1 MFRRRWFS
9 SPKTERRY
17 FFSTNQGS
25 CDIYADGVY
34 VGRYIGTGI
43 TEFTYSTSRNYI
55 NISLVGIS
63 LPDQVYNYTNGIIT
77 DSLAI
82 YQGSTTDAKYTAIFD
97 AEIYETIPVTNA
109 RVQSTMTDIVMNYKL
124 GDFVS
129 TSKKELINRGIKVY
143 PGYDGF
149 YRIIQGAYIIPIIN
163 TTYKIY
169 VNFFTPTW
177 EGPWG
182 SRTLMGYGYIYGS
195 TPASPPSQSST
206 YVTVTNNRQN
216 AVRVLILTSLNVTDI
231 QSLINRYGTTVVRS
245 SKIYEYYDT
254 ANNIMT
260 GFVEDK
266 LPGQAYYAYML
277 DNELRTGVGNF
288 TIV

>member
-9 SPKTERRY
+9 SPKIERRY

-34 VGRYIGTGI
+34 VGRYLGTGI

-82 YQGSTTDAKYTAIFD
+82 YQGSTTDAK
-97 AEIYETIPVTNA
+97 
-109 RVQSTMTDIVMNYKL
+109 
-124 GDFVS
+124 
-129 TSKKELINRGIKVY
+129 
-143 PGYDGF
+143 
-149 YRIIQGAYIIPIIN
+149 
-163 TTYKIY
+163 
-169 VNFFTPTW
+169 
-177 EGPWG
+177 
-182 SRTLMGYGYIYGS
+182 
-195 TPASPPSQSST
+195 
-206 YVTVTNNRQN
+206 
-216 AVRVLILTSLNVTDI
+216 
-231 QSLINRYGTTVVRS
+231 
-245 SKIYEYYDT
+245 
-254 ANNIMT
+254 
-260 GFVEDK
+260 

-277 DNELRTGVGNF
+277 DNELRTGVGDF

>member
-34 VGRYIGTGI
+34 VGRYLGTGI

-109 RVQSTMTDIVMNYKL
+109 RVQSTMTDI
-124 GDFVS
+124 
-129 TSKKELINRGIKVY
+129 
-143 PGYDGF
+143 
-149 YRIIQGAYIIPIIN
+149 
-163 TTYKIY
+163 
-169 VNFFTPTW
+169 
-177 EGPWG
+177 
-182 SRTLMGYGYIYGS
+182 
-195 TPASPPSQSST
+195 
-206 YVTVTNNRQN
+206 
-216 AVRVLILTSLNVTDI
+216 

-277 DNELRTGVGNF
+277 DNELRTGVGDF

>member
-43 TEFTYSTSRNYI
+43 MEFTYSTSRNYI

-129 TSKKELINRGIKVY
+129 TSKKELINSGIKVY
-143 PGYDGF
+143 PGYEGF

-169 VNFFTPTW
+169 VNFFTPH
-177 EGPWG
+177 
-182 SRTLMGYGYIYGS
+182 MGRLFGKSNTYGVWLYLWVYSGFSSISIIY
-195 TPASPPSQSST
+195 
-206 YVTVTNNRQN
+206 
-216 AVRVLILTSLNVTDI
+216 
-231 QSLINRYGTTVVRS
+231 
-245 SKIYEYYDT
+245 
-254 ANNIMT
+254 
-260 GFVEDK
+260 
-266 LPGQAYYAYML
+266 
-277 DNELRTGVGNF
+277 LRDGY
-288 TIV
+288 

>member
-17 FFSTNQGS
+17 SFSTNQGS

-43 TEFTYSTSRNYI
+43 TEF
-55 NISLVGIS
+55 LVGIS

-129 TSKKELINRGIKVY
+129 TSKKELINSGIKVY
-143 PGYDGF
+143 P
-149 YRIIQGAYIIPIIN
+149 
-163 TTYKIY
+163 
-169 VNFFTPTW
+169 
-177 EGPWG
+177 
-182 SRTLMGYGYIYGS
+182 
-195 TPASPPSQSST
+195 
-206 YVTVTNNRQN
+206 
-216 AVRVLILTSLNVTDI
+216 
-231 QSLINRYGTTVVRS
+231 
-245 SKIYEYYDT
+245 
-254 ANNIMT
+254 
-260 GFVEDK
+260 
-266 LPGQAYYAYML
+266 
-277 DNELRTGVGNF
+277 
-288 TIV
+288 

>member
-34 VGRYIGTGI
+34 VGRYLGTGI

-63 LPDQVYNYTNGIIT
+63 LPDQVYNYTN
-77 DSLAI
+77 
-82 YQGSTTDAKYTAIFD
+82 
-97 AEIYETIPVTNA
+97 
-109 RVQSTMTDIVMNYKL
+109 
-124 GDFVS
+124 
-129 TSKKELINRGIKVY
+129 
-143 PGYDGF
+143 
-149 YRIIQGAYIIPIIN
+149 
-163 TTYKIY
+163 
-169 VNFFTPTW
+169 
-177 EGPWG
+177 
-182 SRTLMGYGYIYGS
+182 
-195 TPASPPSQSST
+195 
-206 YVTVTNNRQN
+206 
-216 AVRVLILTSLNVTDI
+216 
-231 QSLINRYGTTVVRS
+231 RYGTTVVGS

-277 DNELRTGVGNF
+277 DNELRTGVGDF

>member
-34 VGRYIGTGI
+34 VGRYLGTGI

-129 TSKKELINRGIKVY
+129 TSKKELINGGIQVY

-149 YRIIQGAYIIPIIN
+149 YRIIQGAFIIPIIN

-177 EGPWG
+177 EGGCPILVG
-182 SRTLMGYGYIYGS
+182 LV
-195 TPASPPSQSST
+195 PSPSLRPF
-206 YVTVTNNRQN
+206 RWFPPIIFL
-216 AVRVLILTSLNVTDI
+216 RLILSTQPISYPHF
-231 QSLINRYGTTVVRS
+231 QRLIYF
-245 SKIYEYYDT
+245 IIF
-254 ANNIMT
+254 AI
-260 GFVEDK
+260 
-266 LPGQAYYAYML
+266 
-277 DNELRTGVGNF
+277 
-288 TIV
+288 

>member
-1 MFRRRWFS
+1 M
-9 SPKTERRY
+9 
-17 FFSTNQGS
+17 
-25 CDIYADGVY
+25 
-34 VGRYIGTGI
+34 
-43 TEFTYSTSRNYI
+43 
-55 NISLVGIS
+55 VGIS

-129 TSKKELINRGIKVY
+129 TSKKELINSGIQVY

-149 YRIIQGAYIIPIIN
+149 YRIIQGAFIIPIIN

-177 EGPWG
+177 EGHSE

-277 DNELRTGVGNF
+277 DNELRTGVGDF

>member
-34 VGRYIGTGI
+34 VGRYTGTGI

-129 TSKKELINRGIKVY
+129 TSKKELINSGIQVY

-149 YRIIQGAYIIPIIN
+149 YRLKEMHHN
-163 TTYKIY
+163 T
-169 VNFFTPTW
+169 
-177 EGPWG
+177 
-182 SRTLMGYGYIYGS
+182 M
-195 TPASPPSQSST
+195 
-206 YVTVTNNRQN
+206 
-216 AVRVLILTSLNVTDI
+216 
-231 QSLINRYGTTVVRS
+231 
-245 SKIYEYYDT
+245 
-254 ANNIMT
+254 
-260 GFVEDK
+260 FVEF
-266 LPGQAYYAYML
+266 QEMQHAYRMLMDYVIYML
-277 DNELRTGVGNF
+277 HNNLNISKLNQCLERCLR
-288 TIV
+288 

>member
-1 MFRRRWFS
+1 MFRRRSFS

-34 VGRYIGTGI
+34 VGRYLGAGI

-55 NISLVGIS
+55 DISLVGIS

-82 YQGSTTDAKYTAIFD
+82 YQDSTTNARYTAIFD

-129 TSKKELINRGIKVY
+129 TSKKELINSGIQVY

-149 YRIIQGAYIIPIIN
+149 YRIIQGAFIIPIIN

-169 VNFFTPTW
+169 V
-177 EGPWG
+177 
-182 SRTLMGYGYIYGS
+182 
-195 TPASPPSQSST
+195 
-206 YVTVTNNRQN
+206 
-216 AVRVLILTSLNVTDI
+216 TDI
-231 QSLINRYGTTVVRS
+231 ESLINRYGTTVMRS

-277 DNELRTGVGNF
+277 DNELRTGVGDF
-288 TIV
+288 TIE

>member
-34 VGRYIGTGI
+34 VGRYLGTGI

-82 YQGSTTDAKYTAIFD
+82 YQGSTTYAKYTAIFD

-109 RVQSTMTDIVMNYKL
+109 
-124 GDFVS
+124 
-129 TSKKELINRGIKVY
+129 
-143 PGYDGF
+143 
-149 YRIIQGAYIIPIIN
+149 
-163 TTYKIY
+163 
-169 VNFFTPTW
+169 
-177 EGPWG
+177 
-182 SRTLMGYGYIYGS
+182 
-195 TPASPPSQSST
+195 
-206 YVTVTNNRQN
+206 
-216 AVRVLILTSLNVTDI
+216 
-231 QSLINRYGTTVVRS
+231 
-245 SKIYEYYDT
+245 
-254 ANNIMT
+254 MT

-277 DNELRTGVGNF
+277 DNELRTGVGDF

>member
-34 VGRYIGTGI
+34 VGRYLGTGI

-63 LPDQVYNYTNGIIT
+63 LPDRVYNYTNGIIT
-77 DSLAI
+77 NSLAI

-129 TSKKELINRGIKVY
+129 TSKKELINGGIQVY
-143 PGYDGF
+143 P
-149 YRIIQGAYIIPIIN
+149 
-163 TTYKIY
+163 
-169 VNFFTPTW
+169 
-177 EGPWG
+177 
-182 SRTLMGYGYIYGS
+182 
-195 TPASPPSQSST
+195 
-206 YVTVTNNRQN
+206 
-216 AVRVLILTSLNVTDI
+216 
-231 QSLINRYGTTVVRS
+231 
-245 SKIYEYYDT
+245 
-254 ANNIMT
+254 
-260 GFVEDK
+260 
-266 LPGQAYYAYML
+266 
-277 DNELRTGVGNF
+277 
-288 TIV
+288 

>member
-1 MFRRRWFS
+1 M
-9 SPKTERRY
+9 
-17 FFSTNQGS
+17 
-25 CDIYADGVY
+25 
-34 VGRYIGTGI
+34 
-43 TEFTYSTSRNYI
+43 
-55 NISLVGIS
+55 VGIS

-109 RVQSTMTDIVMNYKL
+109 RVQSTMTDI
-124 GDFVS
+124 
-129 TSKKELINRGIKVY
+129 
-143 PGYDGF
+143 
-149 YRIIQGAYIIPIIN
+149 
-163 TTYKIY
+163 
-169 VNFFTPTW
+169 
-177 EGPWG
+177 
-182 SRTLMGYGYIYGS
+182 
-195 TPASPPSQSST
+195 
-206 YVTVTNNRQN
+206 
-216 AVRVLILTSLNVTDI
+216 

-277 DNELRTGVGNF
+277 DNELRTGVGDF

>member
-9 SPKTERRY
+9 PPKTERRY

-34 VGRYIGTGI
+34 VGRYLGTGI

-124 GDFVS
+124 RDFVS
-129 TSKKELINRGIKVY
+129 TSKKELINSGIQVY

-149 YRIIQGAYIIPIIN
+149 YRIIQGAFIIPIIN

-169 VNFFTPTW
+169 VNFFTP
-177 EGPWG
+177 PH
-182 SRTLMGYGYIYGS
+182 MGRSFGKSNTYGVWLYLWVYSGFSSISIIY
-195 TPASPPSQSST
+195 
-206 YVTVTNNRQN
+206 
-216 AVRVLILTSLNVTDI
+216 
-231 QSLINRYGTTVVRS
+231 
-245 SKIYEYYDT
+245 
-254 ANNIMT
+254 
-260 GFVEDK
+260 
-266 LPGQAYYAYML
+266 
-277 DNELRTGVGNF
+277 LRDGY
-288 TIV
+288 

>member
-1 MFRRRWFS
+1 MGGLVQKTATRPGRFRGGGPSRT
-9 SPKTERRY
+9 PYPIRRY

-129 TSKKELINRGIKVY
+129 TSKKELINSGIKVY
-143 PGYDGF
+143 P
-149 YRIIQGAYIIPIIN
+149 
-163 TTYKIY
+163 
-169 VNFFTPTW
+169 
-177 EGPWG
+177 
-182 SRTLMGYGYIYGS
+182 
-195 TPASPPSQSST
+195 
-206 YVTVTNNRQN
+206 
-216 AVRVLILTSLNVTDI
+216 
-231 QSLINRYGTTVVRS
+231 
-245 SKIYEYYDT
+245 
-254 ANNIMT
+254 
-260 GFVEDK
+260 
-266 LPGQAYYAYML
+266 
-277 DNELRTGVGNF
+277 
-288 TIV
+288 